1 VVVTAGS
8 LTQTYDAI
16 LLAVKAYSL
25 NVALEDLAPAVGAKT
40 LIVPVLNGMK
50 HLEVLAARFGPSC
63 LVGGLCFIATTVDE
77 AGRIVQLTEQHE
89 IAYGELNGTSSAR
102 IQALD
107 DFMKGA
113 GFDARLSV
121 TVEREMWEKWLLLA
135 SMGAITCLLRGTIGE
150 VQAAPGGADVAH
162 RLLKEVTDV
171 VDTVGVK
178 PSDAFLSRART
189 ILAASGSKQ
198 ASSMYRDLER
208 GSPIEAD
215 QIIGDLL
222 ARAQKVKISTPLL
235 AAAYAQLS
243 IYESRHRRA

>member
-1 VVVTAGS
+1 LA
-8 LTQTYDAI
+8 QPYDAI

-25 NVALEDLAPAVGAKT
+25 TAALEDLAPAVRATT

-50 HLEVLAARFGPSC
+50 HLEVIAARFGPSC
-63 LVGGLCFIATTVDE
+63 LVGGVCFIATTIDE

-89 IAYGELNGTSSAR
+89 VAYGELNGTSSAR

-113 GFDARLSV
+113 GFDARLSA
-121 TVEREMWEKWLLLA
+121 TVEREMWEKWVLLA
-135 SMGAITCLLRGTIGE
+135 AMGAITCLLRGTIGE
-150 VQAAPGGADVAH
+150 VQAAPGGADVTH
-162 RLLKEVTDV
+162 EMLKEVTDV
-171 VDTVGVK
+171 VEMVGVK
-178 PSDAFLSRART
+178 PSDAFLSRARAMLT
-189 ILAASGSKQ
+189 ASGSKQ

-222 ARAQKVKISTPLL
+222 ARAQKLKISTPLL

-243 IYESRHRRA
+243 IYESQHSRA